1 MGARIRC
8 LGLALTLAMAAGLA
22 AGEAR
27 AAAQRTFVASYGSDA
42 EPCSLA
48 RPCRSFGAAIA
59 STVPSGEVI
68 ALDSAGYGST
78 VISKPV
84 SIIAPPGI
92 YASVSVTSGAGIV
105 VDAGSGSVA
114 LRGLTI
120 NGNGGTTGIE
130 FTSGAALYLD
140 DVTVSRFPSA
150 GLSVG
155 LAAGGSAHITRSTF
169 HDNGTGVVLGT
180 AAGTLN
186 VAIEGSLFARNG
198 VGLSFR
204 DGAVGYV
211 HASTVSGGTTGI
223 LVAPPT
229 PTRGSTIEVRNC
241 TIFGTA
247 AAAIDAVQSGAGQ
260 PLTLVSVVGS
270 LVSGKLTGLRVAG
283 ANSSVYVSDSTL
295 TRLAT
300 GVSAVAGGAVVSGGD
315 NRLFSNAADGA
326 FASTASKQ

>member
-1 MGARIRC
+1 MGIRIPC
-8 LGLALTLAMAAGLA
+8 LGLALAVALAAGLA
-22 AGEAR
+22 ADEAR

-42 EPCSLA
+42 QPCSLA
-48 RPCRSFGAAIA
+48 LPCRSFGAAIA
-59 STVPSGEVI
+59 STLPAGEVI
-68 ALDSAGYGST
+68 ALDSAGYGPAM
-78 VISKPV
+78 ISQPV
-84 SIIAPPGI
+84 SIIAAPGI
-92 YASVSVTSGAGIV
+92 YASVSVTSGTGIA
-105 VDAGSGSVA
+105 VDAGSGSVT

-120 NGNGGTTGIE
+120 NGDGGATGID
-130 FTSGAALYLD
+130 FTSGTALYVD
-140 DVTVSRFPSA
+140 NVTVSHFPSA

-155 LAAGGSAHITRSTF
+155 LAASGSAYVTRSTF
-169 HDNGTGVVLGT
+169 HDNGTGAVLGT

-198 VGLSFR
+198 IGMSFQ
-204 DGAVGYV
+204 DGAAGYV

-229 PTRGSTIEVRNC
+229 PARTSTIEVRDC

-247 AAAIDAVQSGAGQ
+247 ATAIDAAQSGAGQ

-270 LVSGKLTGLRVAG
+270 LVSGKLTGLRVFG
-283 ANSSVYVSDSTL
+283 ANSAAYVSDSTI

-315 NRLFSNAADGA
+315 NPLFSNAADGA